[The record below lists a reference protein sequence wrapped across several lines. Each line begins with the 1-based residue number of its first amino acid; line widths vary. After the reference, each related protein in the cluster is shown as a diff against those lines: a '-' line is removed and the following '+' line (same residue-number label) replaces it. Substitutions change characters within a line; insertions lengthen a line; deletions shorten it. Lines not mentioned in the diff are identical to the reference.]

1 MSWAHRWRH
10 RLVSFHYGEYKSMTL
25 VMCVCK
31 FIHLYVLEEELRVHA
46 IFNSPDSPSV
56 KLKPYSELVFCLGK
70 KKKKG
75 KLVMVFGDDKREF

>member
-1 MSWAHRWRH
+1 
-10 RLVSFHYGEYKSMTL
+10 MTL

-70 KKKKG
+70 KKKRGNYSWCSVMTKG
-75 KLVMVFGDDKREF
+75 NFKKIQHFSHMV